1 MIKRNQQRCSF
12 LLFFSITERN
22 NEKFEIFHQNV
33 WNIQNYSYLCSVKS
47 LLFGYPGKFPERASR
62 IRHYPF
68 KDHHLVVFYY
78 FLKLFI
84 IIFRKPLLIAILRL
98 LPNAW
103 SKMLLPIRTTTV
115 PWWQPM
121 VSPSRP
127 WPKASASKMKRGG
140 NKEGARITADPFSQ
154 QSMNN

>member
-33 WNIQNYSYLCSVKS
+33 WNIQKYSLYLPRQKVT
-47 LLFGYPGKFPERASR
+47 FGYPGKFPERASR

-68 KDHHLVVFYY
+68 KSHLRVVFY

-84 IIFRKPLLIAILRL
+84 IIRRKPLLVARLRFTDIVF
-98 LPNAW
+98 LPVNIKTSEASDDI
-103 SKMLLPIRTTTV
+103 SKYLFISVVRFRTLYTEA
-115 PWWQPM
+115 
-121 VSPSRP
+121 PS
-127 WPKASASKMKRGG
+127 WV
-140 NKEGARITADPFSQ
+140 
-154 QSMNN
+154 